1 MNMFA
6 ITLFIGILS
15 SILYA
20 GGDYVLVDVQ
30 SFEEQKGIVKIKI
43 KQIDDRD
50 PLMKGCFEFE
60 VAITHKRVPW
70 FSWLPFMKSSHPTK
84 KENQASLGLLLEAY
98 QDKVPTNF
106 GYMGY
111 GLAGTEKE
119 CSFVSYGLKTIKTEE
134 GEAVLSFYSEI

>member
-70 FSWLPFMKSSHPTK
+70 FSWLPFIESSHPTK

-134 GEAVLSFYSEI
+134 GEACFIFL